1 VITVGSWVRAGKRE
15 RGREERE
22 NIQSLYSFYAYVLPK
37 TGYPA
42 VVLCVDVATPT
53 MEGKGEERG

>member
-1 VITVGSWVRAGKRE
+1 MRIEEKE
-15 RGREERE
+15 RKKAV
-22 NIQSLYSFYAYVLPK
+22 QSLYSFYTYVLPK

-53 MEGKGEERG
+53 REGKGEERG